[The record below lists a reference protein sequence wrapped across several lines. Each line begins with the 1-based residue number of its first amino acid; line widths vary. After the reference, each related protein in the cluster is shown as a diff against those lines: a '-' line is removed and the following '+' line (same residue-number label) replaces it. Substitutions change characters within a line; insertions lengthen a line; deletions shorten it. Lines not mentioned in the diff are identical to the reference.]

1 MFKAMIILKRNAD
14 IPFNEFKSHWLNNH
28 SLLVRQLPGIRKA
41 VFNLESSDGSGE
53 VDAVS
58 ELWFDS
64 QQAFED
70 AYASDIGKQVAEDSL
85 SRVSKRQRVLVTEH
99 AIV

>member
-14 IPFNEFKSHWLNNH
+14 ILFDEFKSHWLNNH

-41 VFNLESSDGSGE
+41 VFNLENSDGSGE